1 METSKINE
9 QSFEDLIEKAL
20 VGSTREER
28 GKYADVDDQH
38 PGEDQFYWGLP
49 KDMDNKLAIDTRRL
63 WSFLEATQA
72 DVLAKYKGGDIRVDL
87 PTRIKNKI
95 NQFGVL
101 EVLRHPVDLLNIN
114 VDLFYPKPSASDSKE
129 AHWQYSQNQF
139 SVTRQL
145 TFSERRPGLEID
157 MAIFV
162 NGIPL
167 FTIELK
173 NPWTY
178 QTAKYDGEMQ
188 YRKDRDPRETLLNF
202 GRCFAHFTMDK
213 DEVYFTTK
221 LEKEKTYFMPF
232 NKGLPDGQGAGN
244 PVNPNGYKTSYM
256 WEHIFQKDTISDI
269 ISNYS
274 LFDYGKPKKDAYGR
288 TKQVPHTL
296 KNAKRLIF
304 PRFHQLDVV
313 TKLVEDVEENGVGK
327 TYLIEHSAGSGKSNS
342 LTWLAYKLIDVCPK
356 AMTARRAK
364 ALDEKLFDTIIV
376 VTDRRLLDN
385 QISVNIKAFN
395 KSPKVVKHAGTSK
408 ELKNAIEDNKRI
420 VITTIQKFPYICDA
434 ISDVSDHNFAI
445 IIDEAHSSQS
455 GLAADKMNAAVDKN
469 NGEEEGGEDTEDLIM
484 KLIRERKMSE
494 NCSYFAFTATP
505 KRETLER
512 FGTLHADGHYYPYH
526 LYSMKQAIEEGFI
539 LDVLTN
545 YTTYHSYYEVEKS
558 IKDNPKYNNKR
569 AQKML
574 RGMVEREPHTIAE
587 KAEIMLNHFDTK
599 VYRSHKLNGQGKA
612 IVATKDIECA
622 IRYYQALQIL
632 RGKYNLP
639 YNILIAFSGKKVV
652 DGVEY
657 TEESI
662 NGFKDSFT
670 SDEFDKEE
678 NRILVVA
685 KKYLT
690 GFDQDKLC
698 AMYIDKPLDG
708 VIAVQAL
715 SRLNRAA
722 PALGK
727 RSEDLFVLDFYNS
740 AESMKEAFDPYYTVT
755 SLSGPT
761 DVNILHDLRSTLLD
775 AGVFEEEDI
784 DDFAELFFHKENA
797 ETFAPILGKCALRF
811 TNELNWDD
819 DSKADFKMKCKQF
832 VRVYSRMAA
841 IMDFE
846 SADWEKTY
854 WFLRLLIPELKM
866 DRKDE
871 DLKDLVKS
879 VDLSTYGLTRTAL
892 NQKIE
897 LDAETTVVD
906 PTKAAMVN
914 ANNDDTKD
922 PLDQILK
929 EFNERFF
936 KGWKATPDEL
946 KEKLVNIAKQVH
958 DDADY
963 KDLVV
968 GNADKAMADE
978 KQNEIIDKIIRR
990 NKRSDMSFHKE
1001 YVQDKDFKI
1010 SIYSIIGQ
1018 ILENSNWLF
1027 QNGQPLKI
1035 GYKLPPNNADNGM
1048 AADSRTR

>member
-1 METSKINE
+1 MMEIAKTNE
-9 QSFEDLIEKAL
+9 QSFEELIEKAL

-28 GKYADVDDQH
+28 GEVAVVDAQH

-72 DVLAKYKGGDIRVDL
+72 DELAKYKGGDIRRDL
-87 PTRIKNKI
+87 PERIKNTI
-95 NQFGVL
+95 DQFGVL
-101 EVLRHPVDLLNIN
+101 TALRKPIEILNIKLN
-114 VDLFYPKPSASDSKE
+114 LFYPKPTASDSEE
-129 AHWQYSQNQF
+129 ARRLYSQNQF

-178 QTAKYDGEMQ
+178 QTAKYDGEKQ
-188 YRKDRDPRETLLNF
+188 YREERDPRETLLKF
-202 GRCFAHFTMDK
+202 GHCLAHFTMDK

-221 LEKEKTYFMPF
+221 LDKDKTYFMPF
-232 NKGLPDGQGAGN
+232 NKGLPDGKGAGN
-244 PVNPNGYKTSYM
+244 PVNPNGYATSYM

-274 LFDYGKPKKDAYGR
+274 LLDYGKPKKDANGR
-288 TKQVPHTL
+288 TIQIPHVL
-296 KNAKRLIF
+296 KNAKKLIF

-313 TKLVEDVEENGVGK
+313 TKLVDDVAENGVGK

-356 AMTARRAK
+356 TMSARRAK
-364 ALDEKLFDTIIV
+364 ALDAKLFDTVIV
-376 VTDRRLLDN
+376 VTDRRVLDS
-385 QISVNIKAFN
+385 QISINIKAFN
-395 KSPKVVKHAGTSK
+395 KSPKVVEHADSSK
-408 ELKNAIEDNKRI
+408 KLKSAIENNKRI
-420 VITTIQKFPYICDA
+420 VITTIQKFPFISDV

-445 IIDEAHSSQS
+445 VIDEAHSSQS
-455 GLAADKMNAAVDKN
+455 GTAADKMNAAVDKDN
-469 NGEEEGGEDTEDLIM
+469 DEETGGEDTEDLVM
-484 KLIRERKMSE
+484 RLIREKKMSA

-512 FGTLHADGHYYPYH
+512 FGTRHDDGHYYPYH
-526 LYSMKQAIEEGFI
+526 LYSMKQAIDEGFI
-539 LDVLTN
+539 LNVLTN
-545 YTTYHSYYEVEKS
+545 YTTFHSYYEVEKS

-569 AQKML
+569 AQKVL
-574 RGMVEREPHTIAE
+574 RSKVEREPHTIAE
-587 KAEIMLNHFDTK
+587 KAEVMLNHFDTK
-599 VYRSHKLNGQGKA
+599 VFRSHKLKGHGKA

-622 IRYYQALQIL
+622 IRYYQAFQKL
-632 RGKYNLP
+632 REKLRLP

-662 NGFKDSFT
+662 NGFKDT
-670 SDEFDKEE
+670 ATPDEFEKDT

-685 KKYLT
+685 NKYLT
-690 GFDQDKLC
+690 GFDQPKLC
-698 AMYIDKPLDG
+698 TMYIDKPLDG
-708 VIAVQAL
+708 VLAVQAL

-722 PALGK
+722 PDLGK

-740 AESMKEAFDPYYTVT
+740 VESMKEAFDPFYTVT

-761 DVNILHDLRSTLLD
+761 DVNILHDLRSTLLE
-775 AGVFEEEDI
+775 AGVFEEKDI
-784 DDFAELFFHKENA
+784 DDFADLFFNKENA
-797 ETFAPILGKCALRF
+797 EKFAPILGKCAMRF
-811 TNELNWDD
+811 TKELGWDD

-846 SADWEKTY
+846 SVDWEKTY

-871 DLKDLVKS
+871 DLQSLVKS

-892 NQKIE
+892 NQKID
-897 LDAETTVVD
+897 LDDETTVVD
-906 PTKAAMVN
+906 PTKATMVN

-929 EFNERFF
+929 DFNDRFF
-936 KGWKATPDEL
+936 KGWKAAPDEQ
-946 KEKLVNIAKQVH
+946 KEKLVNIAKAVH
-958 DDADY
+958 DDSDY
-963 KDLVV
+963 NDLVV
-968 GNADKAMADE
+968 GNADTAMANE
-978 KQNEIIDKIIRR
+978 KQHEIIDRIIRR
-990 NKRSDMSFHKE
+990 NKRSDLSFHKE
-1001 YVQDKDFKI
+1001 YVKNEDFKNG
-1010 SIYSIIGQ
+1010 IYSIIGQ
-1018 ILENSNWLF
+1018 MLENSSWLF
-1027 QNGQPLKI
+1027 HN
-1035 GYKLPPNNADNGM
+1035 
-1048 AADSRTR
+1048 S